1 MSNSGYGVH
10 TTIYSELSD
19 AQLYS
24 MYRQS
29 CWSKL
34 GENERQNLL
43 QETVNREALSKGEIG
58 ACKVRF
64 SDLPNG
70 VSGEQSGNEIRLNRD
85 MFVNDRMVADTS
97 YGTVTREY
105 ATSNVNALETVLHEN
120 EHAWQNQ
127 CISGE
132 IQGNPQLT
140 YEYRSNDFTTSK
152 VVMSDGT
159 ERTGSHY
166 MRGETAYDLYYFQST
181 ERDAHRFSQ
190 ARTIE
195 IIDSVERQSGKDS
208 TFSEYRS
215 ELNQRGYQAM
225 LQASNQKYG
234 TENFEQEVN
243 RTLMN
248 QYYGTKYDVNQK
260 VENAVKAEMAA
271 SYDNMY
277 ITNQQHNNNG
287 LSGYQPMTVDEYKST
302 IHDQVNAFYTHETN
316 EPSVGQEEAVA
327 ETSQMAENQFNAIE
341 EFEAQSQYEASSG
354 EDTSASLSSEEC
366 GEDVDGGME

>member
-10 TTIYSELSD
+10 KTIYSELSD
-19 AQLYS
+19 AQLYG

-29 CWSKL
+29 NWSKL

-43 QETVNREALSKGEIG
+43 QETVNREALAKGEIG
-58 ACKVRF
+58 ACRVCF

-105 ATSNVNALETVLHEN
+105 TTSNANALETVLHEN

-159 ERTGSHY
+159 ERIGSHY
-166 MRGETAYDLYYFQST
+166 MSGETAYDLYYFQST
-181 ERDAHRFSQ
+181 ERDAHQFSQ
-190 ARTIE
+190 ARTME

-208 TFSEYRS
+208 AFSEYRS
-215 ELNQRGYQAM
+215 ELNQMGYQAM
-225 LQASNQKYG
+225 LKASNQKYG

-248 QYYGTKYDVNQK
+248 QYYGTEYDVNPK

-271 SYDNMY
+271 SYDNLY
-277 ITNQQHNNNG
+277 ITNQQNNNKG
-287 LSGYQPMTVDEYKST
+287 LSDYQPMTADEYKST
-302 IHDQVNAFYTHETN
+302 LHNPVNAFYTHEMN
-316 EPSVGQEEAVA
+316 EPSVGREEAVDGA
-327 ETSQMAENQFNAIE
+327 SQTAENQFNAIE
-341 EFEAQSQYEASSG
+341 ESEAQGQDDASPSEEAS
-354 EDTSASLSSEEC
+354 ESLSSEEG